1 VKHKI
6 KVWVG
11 VGAYVLASGAMVL
24 SSATVSA
31 EPSSEDLAQILK
43 GEGLIPQPPTILAGG
58 EGGEGG
64 EGGGEGG
71 EGGGEVPSAPTTFT
85 PKEAP
90 AAPAGGEGGAEL
102 SPGEQ
107 ANADFQDQLSGAEL
121 LSALQQGGHIIYFR
135 HAQTE
140 KDYADQVTA
149 NVDDCSTQ
157 RMLSEVGWQQ
167 AKAIGEGFETNTI
180 PVGQVISSQFCRAWQ
195 TADLAFG
202 KYEKNPALN
211 FPKAESYTEE
221 QVAQMKANVMPLL
234 TAVPESGTNTVIVGH
249 DDIFESATGI
259 YPDPQGMAYVI
270 TPDGN
275 GGMEVIANLLP
286 EEWSQF

>member
-1 VKHKI
+1 MNNKLKSVELFLTLGLVTAI
-6 KVWVG
+6 G
-11 VGAYVLASGAMVL
+11 VSIDSLVN
-24 SSATVSA
+24 A
-31 EPSSEDLAQILK
+31 EAIEELPQHTQLLAQ
-43 GEGLIPQPPTILAGG
+43 GG
-58 EGGEGG
+58 EGGEG
-64 EGGGEGG
+64 
-71 EGGGEVPSAPTTFT
+71 
-85 PKEAP
+85 EAV
-90 AAPAGGEGGAEL
+90 EL

-107 ANADFQDQLSGAEL
+107 ANADFQDKLSGAEL

-167 AKAIGEGFETNTI
+167 AKTIGQGFEANSI
-180 PVGQVISSQFCRAWQ
+180 PVGKVISSQFCRAWQ

-202 KYEKNPALN
+202 QYEKNPALN
-211 FPKAESYTEE
+211 FPKAEDYTAE

-249 DDIFESATGI
+249 DDIFEAATGI
-259 YPDPQGMAYVI
+259 YPDPQGMAYVL

-275 GGMEVIANLLP
+275 GSFELVANMLP
-286 EEWSQF
+286 EEWLQF

>member
-1 VKHKI
+1 MKDKLKSVELFLALSVATTIGVSITPMINAEEI
-6 KVWVG
+6 K
-11 VGAYVLASGAMVL
+11 
-24 SSATVSA
+24 SSPATTQL
-31 EPSSEDLAQILK
+31 LAQATEGGEAVEG
-43 GEGLIPQPPTILAGG
+43 GEGGEAVEAV

-64 EGGGEGG
+64 EGG
-71 EGGGEVPSAPTTFT
+71 TQM
-85 PKEAP
+85 
-90 AAPAGGEGGAEL
+90 

-121 LSALQQGGHIIYFR
+121 LSALQEGGHIIYFR

-157 RMLSEVGWQQ
+157 RMLSEVGWEQ
-167 AKAIGEGFETNTI
+167 AKVIGDGFEANSI

-202 KYEKNPALN
+202 TYEKNPALN
-211 FPKAESYTEE
+211 FPKAEDYTEE
-221 QVAQMKANVMPLL
+221 QVAQMKAKVMPLL
-234 TAVPESGTNTVIVGH
+234 TTVPESGTNTVIVGH
-249 DDIFESATGI
+249 DDIFEAASGI
-259 YPDPQGMAYVI
+259 YPDPQGLAYVL

-275 GGMEVIANLLP
+275 GGFEIVANLLP